1 MTVGL
6 KFWKSPRRKVFAVP
20 GKDLKGKS
28 RSTKKRHSCSMTIDT
43 DSDSDEPTPKRLK
56 DDTVMRV
63 ERIESNVEDLLQE
76 VDSMKASIN
85 DILHLNE
92 RSKVPVALQR
102 LMRDAFQC
110 KICLCTPIKPPV
122 IMSKC
127 CKSILGC
134 EKCINEWF
142 NGPDAL
148 LKTCPACNTERG
160 YSETLMLKGL
170 DNFLTEVKSVI
181 QTEDERDEELLPPIN

>member
-1 MTVGL
+1 M
-6 KFWKSPRRKVFAVP
+6 
-20 GKDLKGKS
+20 KGKA
-28 RSTKKRHSCSMTIDT
+28 RSTSKKRHCTTIDT
-43 DSDSDEPTPKRLK
+43 ESDSDEPTPKRLK

-76 VDSMKASIN
+76 VDSMKTSIN

-102 LMRDAFQC
+102 LMQDAFQC

-134 EKCINEWF
+134 ERCINEWF

-160 YSETLMLKGL
+160 YSETLMLRSL
-170 DNFLTEVKSVI
+170 DSFLTEVKSVI
-181 QTEDERDEELLPPIN
+181 QTEDERDEKQFPAINN

>member
-1 MTVGL
+1 MNYSIGL

-20 GKDLKGKS
+20 VKNLQTKAH
-28 RSTKKRHSCSMTIDT
+28 STNKKHHSIIET

-63 ERIESNVEDLLQE
+63 ERIESNVEDLLNE
-76 VDSMKASIN
+76 VDSVKTSIN

-92 RSKVPVALQR
+92 RSKVPVGLQR
-102 LMRDAFQC
+102 LMRDTFQC

-134 EKCINEWF
+134 ERCVNE
-142 NGPDAL
+142 
-148 LKTCPACNTERG
+148 
-160 YSETLMLKGL
+160 
-170 DNFLTEVKSVI
+170 
-181 QTEDERDEELLPPIN
+181 

>member
-1 MTVGL
+1 
-6 KFWKSPRRKVFAVP
+6 
-20 GKDLKGKS
+20 
-28 RSTKKRHSCSMTIDT
+28 MTIES

-56 DDTVMRV
+56 DDHTAMRV

-76 VDSMKASIN
+76 VDSIKTSIN

-92 RSKVPVALQR
+92 QSKVPIGLHR

-127 CKSILGC
+127 CKSILAC
-134 EKCINEWF
+134 ESCVNEWF
-142 NGPDAL
+142 KGPDAL

-170 DNFLTEVKSVI
+170 DIFLTEVKSVI
-181 QTEDERDEELLPPIN
+181 QTEDERDEELLPPVN

>member
-1 MTVGL
+1 MTIGL

-20 GKDLKGKS
+20 VKDLKGKS
-28 RSTKKRHSCSMTIDT
+28 RSTSKKRHNMTIDT

-76 VDSMKASIN
+76 VDSMKTSIN

-110 KICLCTPIKPPV
+110 KICLCTPTRPPV

-134 EKCINEWF
+134 ERCINEWF

-148 LKTCPACNTERG
+148 LKACPACKTERG
-160 YSETLMLKGL
+160 YSETLMLRGL
-170 DNFLTEVKSVI
+170 DSFLTEVKSVI
-181 QTEDERDEELLPPIN
+181 QTEDERDEEQLPAIN